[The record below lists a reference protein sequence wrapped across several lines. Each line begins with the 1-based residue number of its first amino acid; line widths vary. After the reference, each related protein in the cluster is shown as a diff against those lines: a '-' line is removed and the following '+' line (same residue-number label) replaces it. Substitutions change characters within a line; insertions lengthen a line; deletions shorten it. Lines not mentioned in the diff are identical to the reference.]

1 MFFKATCQTNQ
12 IRIRFQ
18 SLFLLKS
25 LRLTK
30 PHSFCFSKTTI
41 SQQRNQGFLRISMNS
56 LRVSGFTPGF
66 GNNHDFSVFVNQ
78 NKIHRV
84 LFFSTRY
91 FADVC
96 AAFWGKR
103 LRCLISSLETHCWTV
118 QQSGFRIHHRERH
131 FPHPSNLWSE
141 AISTLPKRCHKK
153 IQKTDLEASW
163 HWWYYIIL
171 HLLSLLTKL
180 SSILR
185 FQVFN
190 FSSFS
195 VIFIIIHP
203 PSAMDGD
210 GKWPPKSNEPKERS
224 KRSSNAETETLESL
238 KSLESLNLL
247 KYFGWCL
254 ENIWEL
260 CSICS
265 KREKTTCWNLKERCV
280 FLFPGFFG
288 PEIWQFNSEHME
300 HMALYADERWTWLS
314 HQQIVDFDWTV
325 NSF

>member
-1 MFFKATCQTNQ
+1 M
-12 IRIRFQ
+12 
-18 SLFLLKS
+18 
-25 LRLTK
+25 
-30 PHSFCFSKTTI
+30 
-41 SQQRNQGFLRISMNS
+41 
-56 LRVSGFTPGF
+56 
-66 GNNHDFSVFVNQ
+66 
-78 NKIHRV
+78 
-84 LFFSTRY
+84 
-91 FADVC
+91 
-96 AAFWGKR
+96 
-103 LRCLISSLETHCWTV
+103 
-118 QQSGFRIHHRERH
+118 
-131 FPHPSNLWSE
+131 
-141 AISTLPKRCHKK
+141 
-153 IQKTDLEASW
+153 
-163 HWWYYIIL
+163 IL
-171 HLLSLLTKL
+171 HYITFTKFTYETF
-180 SSILR
+180 I
-185 FQVFN
+185 N
-190 FSSFS
+190 FTIPGLQLFIFS

-325 NSF
+325 NSFKQILTCWLF

>member
-18 SLFLLKS
+18 SLLLKS

-30 PHSFCFSKTTI
+30 PWNGSPFRWRCWRHLPHVPHRFCFSKTTI
-41 SQQRNQGFLRISMNS
+41 SQQRNKGFLRISMNS

-66 GNNHDFSVFVNQ
+66 GNNHDFSVFINQ

-84 LFFSTRY
+84 LFSSARY

-103 LRCLISSLETHCWTV
+103 FRCLISSLETHCWTV

-153 IQKTDLEASW
+153 IQETDLEASW

-180 SSILR
+180 SERNFHQFYDSRSSTFHLFQWYSSLFIHFIHLR
-185 FQVFN
+185 PWTEME
-190 FSSFS
+190 SGL
-195 VIFIIIHP
+195 
-203 PSAMDGD
+203 PSPMNRRSAANAARTQKRSETESLEFCKIPGV
-210 GKWPPKSNEPKERS
+210 PKSVEM
-224 KRSSNAETETLESL
+224 LVDVL
-238 KSLESLNLL
+238 
-247 KYFGWCL
+247 
-254 ENIWEL
+254 NIWEL
-260 CSICS
+260 CSIRS
-265 KREKTTCWNLKERCV
+265 KREKRRVEREMCFSVSEIFWTWNL
-280 FLFPGFFG
+280 
-288 PEIWQFNSEHME
+288 
-300 HMALYADERWTWLS
+300 
-314 HQQIVDFDWTV
+314 TV
-325 NSF
+325 Q

>member
-1 MFFKATCQTNQ
+1 
-12 IRIRFQ
+12 
-18 SLFLLKS
+18 
-25 LRLTK
+25 
-30 PHSFCFSKTTI
+30 
-41 SQQRNQGFLRISMNS
+41 MNS

-66 GNNHDFSVFVNQ
+66 GNNHDFSVFINQ

-84 LFFSTRY
+84 LFSSARY

-103 LRCLISSLETHCWTV
+103 FRCLISSLETHCWTV

-153 IQKTDLEASW
+153 IQETDLEASW

-180 SSILR
+180 SERNFHQFYDSRSSTFHLFQWYSSLFIHFIHLR
-185 FQVFN
+185 PWTEME
-190 FSSFS
+190 SGL
-195 VIFIIIHP
+195 
-203 PSAMDGD
+203 PSPMNRRSAANAARTQKRSETESLEFCKIPGV
-210 GKWPPKSNEPKERS
+210 PKSVEICWLMS
-224 KRSSNAETETLESL
+224 WT
-238 KSLESLNLL
+238 
-247 KYFGWCL
+247 F
-254 ENIWEL
+254 ENYVQYVQ
-260 CSICS
+260 
-265 KREKTTCWNLKERCV
+265 KGKNDVLKERCV
-280 FLFPGFFG
+280 FLFPRFFG
-288 PEIWQFNSEHME
+288 PEIWQFNSE